1 MSVRDDL
8 RVELERE
15 YATLTPGS
23 AALYDRAQAV
33 LPGGDTRQSIFFRP
47 YPLFLD
53 GGEGAYVWDVDGNRY
68 LDACNC
74 WTAIVLGHAHPSV
87 VEAVSRQLAKGTAF
101 NAANRHAV
109 ELAELIAD
117 RVPSVE
123 EVRFCNSGTEATM
136 MAVRAARAFTGRG
149 KIVKMQGAY
158 HGSHDDFTVAYGEAP
173 SGVMPGAAAN
183 VLEVEYNNK
192 EHISRVLEEHGEEV
206 AAVIVEGLLGSAG
219 MLPPE
224 DGYLRH
230 LRKETERHGALLIMD
245 EVISLRLARGGAQDL
260 YGVTPDLTAMGKII
274 GGGFAVGAFGGRRE
288 IMEQYSPLAERPL
301 THSGTFN
308 ANPIAMAAGV
318 ATLKELDAD
327 AIGYV
332 NRLGERFAAGVRRVA
347 AERGL
352 PLTVTGVGSLRN
364 LHVGARAPRHAADAA
379 AEDKEALRLLHLRL
393 LLDGVLIAPRGM
405 VAFSTV
411 TTEAEIDRLLVAL
424 DGALGEL
431 ADARETRPA
440 ATA

>member
-1 MSVRDDL
+1 MDAKGALDELLGVSEEVRAAVIFERGGEPNASNLPDDAAREIAGLGDAMLVYADRL
-8 RVELERE
+8 RRGVEVHQL
-15 YATLTPGS
+15 
-23 AALYDRAQAV
+23 RAV
-33 LPGGDTRQSIFFRP
+33 MPGGDTRQSVFFRP
-47 YPLFLD
+47 YPLFLE
-53 GGEGAYVWDVDGNRY
+53 GGEGAYVEDVDGNRY

-87 VEAVSRQLAKGTAF
+87 VEAVSRQLAMGTAF

-183 VLEVEYNNK
+183 VIEVEFNNK
-192 EHISRVLEEHGEEV
+192 EHVSQVLEEHGEEV

-245 EVISLRLARGGAQDL
+245 EVISLRLARAISRDVWDRASAVDGMAEVPLSGVDL
-260 YGVTPDLTAMGKII
+260 DFERCSHSPPGRLTG
-274 GGGFAVGAFGGRRE
+274 
-288 IMEQYSPLAERPL
+288 
-301 THSGTFN
+301 
-308 ANPIAMAAGV
+308 
-318 ATLKELDAD
+318 
-327 AIGYV
+327 
-332 NRLGERFAAGVRRVA
+332 
-347 AERGL
+347 
-352 PLTVTGVGSLRN
+352 
-364 LHVGARAPRHAADAA
+364 HVH
-379 AEDKEALRLLHLRL
+379 
-393 LLDGVLIAPRGM
+393 
-405 VAFSTV
+405 
-411 TTEAEIDRLLVAL
+411 
-424 DGALGEL
+424 
-431 ADARETRPA
+431 
-440 ATA
+440 